1 MSITWIAIN
10 VVLLGVLIGAILV
23 RQKSIAVRRKKLQS
37 GEIAAET
44 RQQRRNRLI
53 IAAILFVV
61 AILGALTYLHFRVG

>member
-10 VVLLGVLIGAILV
+10 VLLLLVLIGAIWV

-37 GEIAAET
+37 GEIAPET

-61 AILGALTYLHFRVG
+61 AILGAFTYLYFRLR